1 MRVLIGADVAPFDPG
16 SGAERLL
23 QAHARELARRGH
35 ELRIVFRAPPPAS
48 AHDQRHPA
56 PGDEWEGCLLFPY
69 AVDRGGSLSFLRNTL
84 VNGRRAGALATSSWQ
99 PDVINV
105 YQPFTGLA
113 LLRANRPPAPLMYTF
128 LSPAPAELR
137 ARAEMAFCS
146 EDAQGPAKRQ
156 PGSGGVRGRLLRAGL
171 CWVED
176 RVLRR
181 ADRISVL
188 SDFMRDEILAWHPR
202 VDRDRIVRIPGG
214 VDTGSFV
221 PIADRAGLRAELGYP
236 AGRKLLLTVR
246 NLEPRTGV
254 ENLLAA
260 ITRLAGRRRDF
271 LLLVAGRGPL
281 AERLQETVR
290 SAQITDLVRFLGF
303 VEEAE
308 LLRLYAAAD
317 LYIQPDTALQ
327 GFGLPIV
334 EAMACGTP
342 VLATPVGGAIDI
354 LRPIDDRLLFS
365 SVEPEAIA
373 NELGAALDDRDI
385 IGPRDKYRRIAE
397 ERFAW
402 PRVVDQVEALMAA
415 MRREHD
421 GTSHRRSSPTAEGR

>member
-1 MRVLIGADVAPFDPG
+1 MKILIGADVSPFEQG

-35 ELRIVFRAPPPAS
+35 ELRIVFRAPPPTP
-48 AHDQRHPA
+48 AHHQRNPA

-69 AVDRGGSLSFLRNTL
+69 AVDRGGSLSFLRTTL
-84 VNGRRAGALATSSWQ
+84 GNGRRAAARATSSWQ
-99 PDVINV
+99 PDVVNV

-128 LSPAPAELR
+128 LSPAPAELK
-137 ARAEMAFCS
+137 ARAEMAFCTES
-146 EDAQGPAKRQ
+146 TPAQSKRR
-156 PGSGGVRGRLLRAGL
+156 PVSGGVRGRLLGAGL
-171 CWVED
+171 RWVED

-188 SDFMRDEILAWHPR
+188 SDFMSDEILAWHPR
-202 VDRDRIVRIPGG
+202 VDRHRIVRIPGG
-214 VDTGSFV
+214 VDTASFV
-221 PIADRAGLRAELGYP
+221 PVADRAGLRAELGYP

-260 ITRLAGRRRDF
+260 IIRLASRRRDF
-271 LLLVAGRGPL
+271 LLLIAGLGPL
-281 AERLQETVR
+281 AERLEETVR
-290 SAQITDLVRFLGF
+290 SAEIADMVRFLGF

-308 LLRLYAAAD
+308 LRRLYAAAD
-317 LYIQPDTALQ
+317 LYIQPDTDLQ

-342 VLATPVGGAIDI
+342 VLATPVGGAVDI
-354 LRPIDDRLLFS
+354 LRPIDDQLLFS
-365 SVEPEAIA
+365 SVEPETIA
-373 NELGAALDDRDI
+373 TELGAALDDRDI
-385 IGPRDKYRRIAE
+385 IGSRDRYRRIAE

-421 GTSHRRSSPTAEGR
+421 GR

>member
-1 MRVLIGADVAPFDPG
+1 MRILIGADVTPFDHG

-35 ELRIVFRAPPPAS
+35 ELRIVFRAPPSAS
-48 AHDQRHPA
+48 AVDHRNRA
-56 PGDEWEGCLLFPY
+56 TGDEWEGCRLFPY
-69 AVDRGGSLSFLRNTL
+69 AVDRSGSLSFLRSTL
-84 VNGRRAGALATSSWQ
+84 ANGRRAAMRATRSWR

-137 ARAEMAFCS
+137 ARA
-146 EDAQGPAKRQ
+146 DAEGISARARERQRGP
-156 PGSGGVRGRLLRAGL
+156 GGLRRRLLRAGL

-271 LLLVAGRGPL
+271 LLLIAGLGPL

-290 SAQITDLVRFLGF
+290 SAQIADLVRFLGF

-308 LLRLYAAAD
+308 LMRLYAAAD
-317 LYIQPDTALQ
+317 LYIQPDTDLQ

-342 VLATPVGGAIDI
+342 VLATPVGGAVDI

-373 NELGAALDDRDI
+373 TELGAALDDRDI

-421 GTSHRRSSPTAEGR
+421 GR